1 MSEAPGYGALAHRS
15 RVECR
20 HRSGRT
26 GHHGAVAALAGRRG
40 AWAALVVV
48 VLAACSSPTAESTAP
63 PATATAPPSTEL
75 FDIEERDP
83 LPFPGYDVDRVTIAP
98 LPQVVDSTDTPLTGW
113 AAFDDQMIRSVL
125 GGGSDAVSVAVAID
139 GEIVHEAAFGARI
152 PDTFEAVATTDRFRI
167 ASISK
172 TITAITALQLVEE
185 GLVGLDEPVGRLAAF
200 EAGVPTPTDRAAGV
214 TIRQLLTHTT
224 GFGQYE
230 NLFFRNQVGSC
241 EEAAAVGLTRSMG
254 GGFRYSNMNYC
265 VLGLVVENLTG
276 QSYEEAVYERLLTPL
291 GISGMRLAPTYDPG
305 PGEVEHRTVLGRN
318 YMEVLGAA
326 GAWVATPTDLV
337 TIIDSLD
344 PATPGWKPLEPQ
356 TVAMMKTSA
365 TDLSAPD
372 RGYGMGLI
380 LYGGGA
386 AGHTGTIESTHAM
399 VFDRADNVT
408 WAVTV
413 SGENPSD
420 TVRLAGIVDRALAA
434 GGFTSG

>member
-1 MSEAPGYGALAHRS
+1 MALGAL
-15 RVECR
+15 
-20 HRSGRT
+20 T
-26 GHHGAVAALAGRRG
+26 
-40 AWAALVVV
+40 
-48 VLAACSSPTAESTAP
+48 LAACSSPTAESTSSPTP
-63 PATATAPPSTEL
+63 PTTSETAPPSTEL

-83 LPFPGYDVDRVTIAP
+83 LPFPGYEVDRVTIAP
-98 LPQVVDSTDTPLTGW
+98 LPQVGDSVDTPLTGW
-113 AAFDDQMIRSVL
+113 AAFDDQIIRSVL

-139 GEIVHEAAFGARI
+139 GEVVHDAAFGARI

-214 TIRQLLTHTT
+214 TIRQLLTHTS

-241 EEAAAVGLTRSMG
+241 EEAAAVGLSRSMSG

-265 VLGLVVENLTG
+265 VLGLVIENLTG
-276 QSYEEAVYERLLTPL
+276 RSYEEVVYERLLTPL